1 MNCEK
6 PLLAVSLGFQD
17 NGKRKIKL
25 LPKLVDFNMRTLRDK
40 YGDSLITIP
49 CGVCMSWPLS

>member
-40 YGDSLITIP
+40 YGFSYYYSLWCLYVLP
-49 CGVCMSWPLS
+49 P